1 MEAKERIAPPGEQAY
16 SEPMKKQTV
25 RLEEDVAALARQV
38 AQERSVSVE
47 TVVNESL
54 RKELAE
60 TETRPP
66 RSERFETGT
75 FDLGPCLLE
84 NLDDISRVLAI
95 AEGEAYK

>member
-1 MEAKERIAPPGEQAY
+1 MEAKERIAPPEEQAY

-54 RKELAE
+54 REGLLQVQSPPLAGKRLE
-60 TETRPP
+60 PKV
-66 RSERFETGT
+66 
-75 FDLGPCLLE
+75 FDLGHCLLQD
-84 NLDDISRVLAI
+84 LDDISRVLSI
-95 AEGEAYK
+95 VEGEAFK